1 MVSNFILIPSF
12 PDADMQVMRI
22 EQSAIYMSSGHL
34 IREQYSR
41 TEKLE
46 AWIGSPPGTTRPEQ
60 EDRITF
66 SHAVAE
72 KLSAS
77 AASSREAYG
86 LEDTQ
91 QSIDPKLSVIKRLI
105 EIFTGKKI
113 DITDLSD
120 LEENG
125 YQAADCCQGN
135 KDGPAGAEE
144 QQMEGWGVRYNLQ
157 ESYSETE
164 NTSVSAQGIVQT
176 SDGKEITFSLN
187 MQMER
192 SYLEQNNLSI
202 RLGDATRIDPLVLNF
217 DGTAAQLTDWR
228 FDFDLNSDGIKEE
241 IPFVTSGSGIL
252 VFDRNGNG
260 QVNDGSELFGPSTG
274 NGFAEL
280 AALDEDDNKWID
292 ENDSAF
298 NSLSLWQR
306 DQEGNESLA
315 SLSQSNIGAINVGY
329 VSSPFDL
336 KDQNNTLQGQILR
349 TGIYLNNTGMAG
361 SVQQLDVIT

>member
-1 MVSNFILIPSF
+1 MPSF

-34 IREQYSR
+34 IQEQYSR
-41 TEKLE
+41 TERLE
-46 AWIGSPPGTTRPEQ
+46 VWTGSPPGSTRPE
-60 EDRITF
+60 EDDRITL
-66 SHAVAE
+66 SQAVSE
-72 KLSAS
+72 RLSSS
-77 AASSREAYG
+77 AASSREAYAIG
-86 LEDTQ
+86 DNV

-120 LEENG
+120 LENNA
-125 YQAADCCQGN
+125 YQSSDCCQGSE
-135 KDGPAGAEE
+135 DGPSGNEA
-144 QQMEGWGVRYNLQ
+144 QQMEGWGVRYDLQ
-157 ESYSETE
+157 ESYSEAE
-164 NTSVSAQGIVQT
+164 QTSVSAQGIVLT
-176 SDGKEITFSLN
+176 SDGKEVTFSLN
-187 MQMER
+187 MRMER

-228 FDFDLNSDGIKEE
+228 FDFDLNSDGVKEE

-252 VFDRNGNG
+252 VFDRDGDG

-298 NSLSLWQR
+298 KSLSLWQR
-306 DQEGNESLA
+306 DQEGNESLV
-315 SLSQSNIGAINVGY
+315 SLSRSNIGAINIGY

-349 TGIYLNNTGMAG
+349 TGIYLNNTGLAG
-361 SVQQLDVIT
+361 SIQQLDVVI